1 MSLTIKTNI
10 ASLIAQGSLT
20 NSTNKLN
27 QAIERMTTGLK
38 INHASDN
45 AANYSISTNM
55 TTKINAYQVAEDNVS
70 MGLDLVQTASSTL
83 ESMGDLT
90 TRLRALATQAQNG
103 TYGNQSIN
111 ALTKEANSI
120 VSEINRLQT
129 TAEYNGIELFT
140 GTSGG
145 SLTLVEG
152 GSQANSSSDIG
163 LQALV
168 SASENANVTGATSSK
183 FISLVNRRDTSSMTK
198 LADVDENT
206 ELTSGTYSISTAEE
220 LAKLATMTNNGKIGA
235 NTEFVLSND
244 IDLSVYSNNAGWTP
258 IGYGSPFK
266 AKFDGNGYTVSNV
279 KINQQNSI
287 RVYGFFWVASN
298 ATISNLAL
306 EDVNINGVANVGGL
320 VGAAENSTKIE
331 NCYVT
336 GTVSGEVYVG
346 GLVGQ
351 NSSSTIID
359 CYTNVVVGCSSSNVC
374 GGLIGYASSTSLSN
388 CYSAGSVNGGT
399 EVGGLI
405 GGAHSATI
413 TNCHSTSNVTGTT
426 YVGGLLGVNGEDASS
441 MDIETVSIKNSYATG
456 KVKIEAQDGVG
467 GGLVGKTYS
476 GFDGY
481 ELILENSYYTDTTG
495 QTEGIGEGTSTS
507 GSAIR
512 ISMKKLDELIAQNV
526 LPPYYKTPS
535 TAGDMSLILQ
545 VGINANE
552 SSQIGLTI
560 QGIDLSPLDNLDLQ
574 SDTIF
579 ETLDSILAKINDQQT
594 SLGAVQNRLMSALD
608 EISTQYENLVSS
620 RSTLRDADIADVS
633 SEYIK
638 MQILQNASATL
649 LATANQS
656 PALALQLLR

>member
-10 ASLIAQGSLT
+10 ASLITRGSLT

-45 AANYSISTNM
+45 AANYSIVTNM

-83 ESMGDLT
+83 GSMGDLT

-120 VSEINRLQT
+120 VAEINRLQT
-129 TAEYNGIELFT
+129 TAEYNGIKLFSNT
-140 GTSGG
+140 ATQSLDPTNPITTYSGD
-145 SLTLVEG
+145 VAV
-152 GSQANSSSDIG
+152 QSS
-163 LQALV
+163 
-168 SASENANVTGATSSK
+168 SSK
-183 FISLVNRRDTSSMTK
+183 FIAPITRRDTSGMTK

-235 NTEFVLSND
+235 NTEFVLAND

-266 AKFDGNGYTVSNV
+266 ARFDGNGYTVSNV
-279 KINQQNSI
+279 KINPQKAN
-287 RVYGFFWVASN
+287 RANGFFWAASN

-306 EDVNINGVANVGGL
+306 EDVNINGVADVGGL
-320 VGAAENSTKIE
+320 VGAADNSTKIE

-336 GTVSGEVYVG
+336 GNITGEGYVG
-346 GLVGQ
+346 GLVGRG
-351 NSSSTIID
+351 SSGTITD
-359 CYTNVVVGCSSSNVC
+359 CYANVVVACSNSTNMSYRF
-374 GGLIGYASSTSLSN
+374 GGLIGTASSMNLSN
-388 CYSAGSVNGGT
+388 CYSAGDVKAASD
-399 EVGGLI
+399 VGGLV
-405 GGAHSATI
+405 GSAFSTTI

-426 YVGGLLGVNGEDASS
+426 NVGGLLGANGDDVAT
-441 MDIETVSIKNSYATG
+441 MVTETVSIKNSYATG
-456 KVKIEAQDGVG
+456 KVKIDAQDGVG
-467 GGLVGKTYS
+467 GGLVGKAYS

-495 QTEGIGEGTSTS
+495 QAEGIGEGTPTS
-507 GSAIR
+507 GSAVR
-512 ISMKKLDELIAQNV
+512 ISMKELDELIAQNV

-535 TAGDMSLILQ
+535 NAGDMSLILQ

-594 SLGAVQNRLMSALD
+594 SLGAAQNRLMSALD

-649 LATANQS
+649 MSTANQS
-656 PALALQLLR
+656 PALALQLL

>member
-10 ASLIAQGSLT
+10 ASLIAQSSLT
-20 NSTNKLN
+20 KSTNKLN
-27 QAIERMTTGLK
+27 QAIERMSTGSK

-111 ALTKEANSI
+111 ALTKEANAI

-129 TAEYNGIELFT
+129 TAEYNGIKLFT

-183 FISLVNRRDTSSMTK
+183 FISPVVRRDTSSMTK

-235 NTEFVLSND
+235 NTEFVLAND

-266 AKFDGNGYTVSNV
+266 AKFDGNGYVISDLYIDSQSSGALFGDV
-279 KINQQNSI
+279 GK
-287 RVYGFFWVASN
+287 VC
-298 ATISNLAL
+298 ISNLGL
-306 EDVNINGVANVGGL
+306 ENVNITCEGSAGGL
-320 VGAAENSTKIE
+320 IVNTDYAETAEIS

-336 GTVSGEVYVG
+336 GSIKGYYSIG
-346 GLVGQ
+346 GLVASSA
-351 NSSSTIID
+351 NSNVKD
-359 CYTNVVVGCSSSNVC
+359 CYVMGNITGMCTYD
-374 GGLIGYASSTSLSN
+374 GIGH
-388 CYSAGSVNGGT
+388 C
-399 EVGGLI
+399 VGGLI
-405 GGAHSATI
+405 GQVYSTTSISDSYSKANI
-413 TNCHSTSNVTGTT
+413 TGIARVSGSFTGT
-426 YVGGLLGVNGEDASS
+426 GGLIGANQGTLSISS
-441 MDIETVSIKNSYATG
+441 SYSTG
-456 KVKIEAQDGVG
+456 AVKIKYEGCEGDPYSLS
-467 GGLVGKTYS
+467 GGLIGHSFESTTLFLDNAY
-476 GFDGY
+476 F
-481 ELILENSYYTDTTG
+481 TDTTG
-495 QTEGIGEGTSTS
+495 QLEGLGMFDPLTTGQQSGTPTS
-507 GSAIR
+507 GSAVR
-512 ISMKKLDELIAQNV
+512 ISMKELDELIAQNV

-535 TAGDMSLILQ
+535 TAGDMSLTLQ

-560 QGIDLSPLDNLDLQ
+560 QGIDLSALNNLDLQ

-656 PALALQLLR
+656 PALALQLL

>member
-1 MSLTIKTNI
+1 MSLTIKTNL
-10 ASLIAQGSLT
+10 ASLIAQSSLT

-27 QAIERMTTGLK
+27 QAIERMTTGYK

-45 AANYSISTNM
+45 AANYSIATNM

-70 MGLDLVQTASSTL
+70 MGLDLAKTASSTL

-129 TAEYNGIELFT
+129 TAEYNGIKLFSN
-140 GTSGG
+140 GTATQSLDPTNPITTYSGD
-145 SLTLVEG
+145 VAV
-152 GSQANSSSDIG
+152 QSS
-163 LQALV
+163 
-168 SASENANVTGATSSK
+168 SSK
-183 FISLVNRRDTSSMTK
+183 FIAPITRRDTSGMTK

-235 NTEFVLSND
+235 NTEFVLAND

-266 AKFDGNGYTVSNV
+266 ARFDGNGYTVSNV
-279 KINQQNSI
+279 KINPQKRAN
-287 RVYGFFWVASN
+287 GFFWVASN

-320 VGAAENSTKIE
+320 VGAADNSTKIE

-336 GTVSGEVYVG
+336 GNITGEGYVG

-351 NSSSTIID
+351 GSSGTITD
-359 CYTNVVVGCSSSNVC
+359 CYANVVVACSNSTNMSYSF
-374 GGLIGYASSTSLSN
+374 GGLIGTASSMNLSN
-388 CYSAGSVNGGT
+388 CYSAGDVKAASD
-399 EVGGLI
+399 VGGLV
-405 GGAHSATI
+405 GSASSTTI

-426 YVGGLLGVNGEDASS
+426 NVGGLLGANGDDVAT
-441 MDIETVSIKNSYATG
+441 MVTETVSIKNSYATG
-456 KVKIEAQDGVG
+456 KVKIDAQDGVG
-467 GGLVGKTYS
+467 GGLVGKAYS

-495 QTEGIGEGTSTS
+495 QAEGIGEGTPTS
-507 GSAIR
+507 GSAVR
-512 ISMKKLDELIAQNV
+512 ISMKELDELIAQNV

-535 TAGDMSLILQ
+535 NAGDMSLILQ

-594 SLGAVQNRLMSALD
+594 SLGAAQNRLMSALD

-649 LATANQS
+649 MSTANQS
-656 PALALQLLR
+656 PALALQLL